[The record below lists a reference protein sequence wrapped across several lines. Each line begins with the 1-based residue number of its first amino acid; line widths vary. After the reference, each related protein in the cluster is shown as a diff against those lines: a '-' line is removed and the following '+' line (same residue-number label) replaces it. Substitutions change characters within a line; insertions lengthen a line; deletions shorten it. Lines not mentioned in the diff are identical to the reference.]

1 MSNFILII
9 LCLLLGI
16 VLKQIPQIPENMH
29 KGLNAFVIYVSL
41 PAISLLYI
49 PELELNWQVLYPFL
63 SGWLILFFAWGFFL
77 LLQPFI
83 RWERQTLGCLILV
96 CGLGNI
102 SFVGFPIV
110 EAFYGQAGLE
120 IALFVDQGTFLA
132 LSIVGVSLAMIYSS
146 GKVESK
152 IIIQKIT
159 TFPPFIAFSLALL
172 ITFLNIHFS
181 EDIKAVLKTLGSTLT
196 PLSLTSIG
204 LQLRLKGKGIS
215 VQNLSWGLL
224 YKLILAPALIAAL
237 YIGLFQGKNL
247 LTQVS
252 VIEAAMPPM
261 VTASIIATEYNLNPN
276 LANLLVGLG
285 LIISLPLLYGWFL
298 MLG

>member
-9 LCLLLGI
+9 FCLLLGI

-49 PELELNWQVLYPFL
+49 PELDLNWQVLYPFL

-110 EAFYGQAGLE
+110 EAFYGQEGLE

-146 GKVESK
+146 GKVESQVIVQK
-152 IIIQKIT
+152 II
-159 TFPPFIAFSLALL
+159 TFPPFIAFSLAIL
-172 ITFLNIHFS
+172 ITLLNIHFS

-215 VQNLSWGLL
+215 IANLSWGLL

-237 YIGLFQGKNL
+237 YIGLLEGKNL

-252 VIEAAMPPM
+252 VMEAAMPPM

-285 LIISLPLLYGWFL
+285 LIVSLPLLYAWFL
-298 MLG
+298 VLG